1 MTTPSQW
8 RRVNRANPC
17 PVCQRFDWCA
27 VATDGA
33 VALCQ
38 RVESPRRIGEAGW
51 LHRLKNIPWRSQGRC
66 IRRIPLTE
74 SGSMDMERLADEFQQ
89 AVDPGRLHQLAVSL
103 GLSVASL
110 CQLGVGWSADHR
122 AWSFPMTDA
131 GGAVL
136 GVRLRRP
143 NGVKF
148 AVKGGREGLFLP
160 ATAGEKLSPLYI
172 CEGPTDTAALLQIG
186 FSNVAGRPSCTGGI
200 KLLVELVRRRF
211 VSEVV
216 ILADGD
222 EPGRRGADNLAS
234 VLVAYVP
241 AARVVAPPQGVKDA
255 RDWLRAGAG
264 RPEVE
269 AAIQAASVRRL
280 SINAAAIIGSKR

>member
-1 MTTPSQW
+1 
-8 RRVNRANPC
+8 
-17 PVCQRFDWCA
+17 
-27 VATDGA
+27 
-33 VALCQ
+33 
-38 RVESPRRIGEAGW
+38 
-51 LHRLKNIPWRSQGRC
+51 
-66 IRRIPLTE
+66 
-74 SGSMDMERLADEFQQ
+74 
-89 AVDPGRLHQLAVSL
+89 
-103 GLSVASL
+103 
-110 CQLGVGWSADHR
+110 
-122 AWSFPMTDA
+122 
-131 GGAVL
+131 
-136 GVRLRRP
+136 
-143 NGVKF
+143 
-148 AVKGGREGLFLP
+148 
-160 ATAGEKLSPLYI
+160 
-172 CEGPTDTAALLQIG
+172 
-186 FSNVAGRPSCTGGI
+186 
-200 KLLVELVRRRF
+200 VRRRF